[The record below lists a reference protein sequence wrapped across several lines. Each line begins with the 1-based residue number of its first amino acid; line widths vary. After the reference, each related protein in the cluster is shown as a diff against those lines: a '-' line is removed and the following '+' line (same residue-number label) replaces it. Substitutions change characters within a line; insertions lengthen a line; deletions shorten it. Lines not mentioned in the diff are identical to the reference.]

1 MRNRWPPLKRII
13 FLLFSFFS
21 LFSSVMAD
29 ETKEL
34 KQDLTFYLPKSS
46 ADRDLIDSRLHR
58 EMNARFNQYLF
69 APWHRE
75 ADRSEKE
82 EAIARVKRYSENLG
96 YGENKQKH
104 ARKWVEILARNANL
118 ETYPNTGFGAITVAN
133 TDLRELPTHRP
144 HFSSFTRAGEG
155 YPFDNLQYSAIAA
168 NTPIFVSHLSR
179 DRAWALVVS
188 HDGTGWVPAVD
199 IASIDQNFVVTWENA
214 PLIAITKDEVP
225 LSGQDGVFRFKA
237 SFGWLF
243 PKVGEDDENYQIL
256 IAVADENRKALIKKV
271 SLSKKQGVI
280 KPDRL
285 SSSNLAT
292 LGNELLH
299 KPYGWGG
306 IYGNRD
312 CSTTLKDLFAPFGIW
327 LPRDSKDQAAQ
338 GTFVSLKGLLPNEK
352 EKIILRDGIP
362 FLTLI
367 WMKGHIMLYIGNYRG
382 KAVVFHNLWGVRTKD
397 HQGREGRKV
406 IGQSVISTL
415 YLGMDLPDADRSYGD
430 LLNRVEGMTFLVPP
444 EKVAEVGNNPA
455 SPSPKSSPQ

>member
-1 MRNRWPPLKRII
+1 MAADKIDLPQNL
-13 FLLFSFFS
+13 SFY
-21 LFSSVMAD
+21 
-29 ETKEL
+29 L
-34 KQDLTFYLPKSS
+34 KQSL
-46 ADRDLIDSRLHR
+46 ADQELISPADQRGLDKK
-58 EMNARFNQYLF
+58 FNQSFF

-75 ADRSEKE
+75 GTRLEKE
-82 EAIARVKRYSENLG
+82 EALARFKRYSENLG

-104 ARKWVEILARNANL
+104 AKEWVETLARNANL
-118 ETYPNTGFGAITVAN
+118 ETYPNAGFAAITIAN

-179 DRAWALVVS
+179 DRDWALAVS

-199 IASIDQNFVVTWENA
+199 IVSIDQNFVITWENA

-225 LSGQDGVFRFKA
+225 LSDQDGVFRFKA
-237 SFGWLF
+237 SIGSLF
-243 PKVGEDDENYQIL
+243 PKVGEDAEPFQIL
-256 IAVADENRKALIKKV
+256 IAVADENRKGLIKKV

-280 KPDRL
+280 KPYRL
-285 SSSNLAT
+285 SSSNLAA
-292 LGNELLH
+292 LANDLLH

-312 CSTTLKDLFAPFGIW
+312 CSATLKDLFAPFGIW

-338 GTFVSLKGLLPNEK
+338 GTFVSLKGLPPKEK
-352 EKIILRDGIP
+352 EKTILRDGIP

-397 HQGREGRKV
+397 PRGRDGRKV

-444 EKVAEVGNNPA
+444 EKVAEVGNNPT